1 MSIGNPWRTLGGT
14 LLAAAFALVLFSPA
28 AMAQNDQS
36 SQDDQTLSQP
46 PPPPPPPPS
55 KPKQDP
61 GPFKKGKVRVG
72 FYGGAG
78 NTYDRTYFILG
89 GGAGY
94 YVANGLEVG
103 LDVEG
108 WLLEDPTIWKLT
120 PQIRYVVWQMNPI
133 RPYVGAFWRQTYV
146 ADPFEDYDSFG
157 ARGGIAYRSGG
168 NYLAVGVVYEKY
180 NDYQGLGDD
189 YVIYPEI
196 AFWVSF

>member
-1 MSIGNPWRTLGGT
+1 MARGIFRFFLGG
-14 LLAAAFALVLFSPA
+14 ALVAGAFVLVLSGSA
-28 AMAQNDQS
+28 ALA
-36 SQDDQTLSQP
+36 QDDPVAQDEQTISQT

-55 KPKQDP
+55 KPKPDP

-78 NTYDRTYFILG
+78 NTYNQTYFILG
-89 GGAGY
+89 GGLGY
-94 YVANGLEVG
+94 YLANGLEVG
-103 LDVEG
+103 ADVEG
-108 WLLEDPTIWKLT
+108 WLFKDPNIWKLT

-157 ARGGIAYRSGG
+157 ARGGVAYRSGG
-168 NYLAVGVVYEKY
+168 NYLAVGVVYEKF
-180 NDYQGLGDD
+180 NDYTGIGDD

-196 AFWVSF
+196 AFWMSF